1 MEILKFEEAP
11 QRPTRSRTRAKKSSS
26 KTMLGIAAAAVIAV
40 VGSTLAANI
49 SLTSGSTSEFGQGL
63 VQAAACDNAITVV
76 PASTFLNASGAGVF
90 NFSSVALSGISDS
103 CVGRTFTIN
112 AWNDTTQQ
120 ANNIA
125 SYNGTAYANA
135 TFSYA
140 TVSNGGTITLTPG
153 LTTSNWS
160 RSDSATGAVTINF
173 TTPQATSGSVYKI
186 TIQTN

>member
-76 PASTFLNASGAGVF
+76 PNSTFVNSTNAGVF
-90 NFSSVALSGISDS
+90 NFSSVDLSNISDN

-112 AWNDTTQQ
+112 AWNDSTQS

-125 SYNGTAYANA
+125 SYNGTPFANA
-135 TFSYA
+135 TFSFA
-140 TVSNGGTITLTPG
+140 TANNGAGITFTPG
-153 LTTSNWS
+153 LTTSNWNVG
-160 RSDSATGAVTINF
+160 DSTTRGVRINF